1 MARPLLPRFEHR
13 CADPHLTA
21 EPHAP
26 HHPGR
31 THHRPLAV
39 NLLQPPLQAM
49 TLGQS
54 VDQLAHHV
62 LYVHPTLTEYS
73 SRPYSICELITRY
86 ALVAGDSFSCWCPA
100 EGGEFTRHHSATS
113 GPARSVGLAMVSC
126 RVPAGL
132 AGVG

>member
-13 CADPHLTA
+13 CADPQLTA

-86 ALVAGDSFSCWCPA
+86 ALVAGFSSTIFGRLTATRARREHRLQLPTAQRATYRPA
-100 EGGEFTRHHSATS
+100 S
-113 GPARSVGLAMVSC
+113 
-126 RVPAGL
+126 
-132 AGVG
+132 

>member
-1 MARPLLPRFEHR
+1 
-13 CADPHLTA
+13 
-21 EPHAP
+21 
-26 HHPGR
+26 
-31 THHRPLAV
+31 
-39 NLLQPPLQAM
+39 M

-54 VDQLAHHV
+54 VEQLAHHV

-100 EGGEFTRHHSATS
+100 ERGEFTRHHSATS